1 MKSKIDMLK
10 NIYDLVEGLTAEQLE
25 KVVEDIYAKI
35 TDDTATHDSF
45 TNVGNEKIT
54 TVCKKCGS
62 THVVKNGTDKRGNR
76 RYLCRDCK
84 ATFGDTVGSVIY
96 NSHKEAKVWKRYIS
110 IMLNGGSI
118 TKCASECDISTQTAF
133 IWRHKILNALSRKS
147 FSNYYD
153 GLVEMDEM
161 YIRISYKG
169 NHKKSKN
176 FVMPRESFKR
186 GSDNRIAS
194 SSSKASVLCIVQR
207 NKGFYGTVACRGMLN
222 FTLLSYLFSEKVS
235 DESIIMTDGLKAY
248 GQYFKTTNAEHIALP
263 SQQGKPT
270 IKGKGVYH
278 INNVNALQQRF
289 RRFLRPFNGVSTK
302 YLNNYLGLFLWL
314 ENNKTGN
321 KRDLIY
327 NELNQN
333 NTYMTA
339 SQLAMVPPTPDFAPA
354 A

>member
-1 MKSKIDMLK
+1 MKNRTDMLK
-10 NIYDLVEGLTAEQLE
+10 NIYNLVDGLTAEQLE
-25 KVVEDIYAKI
+25 KVVEDIYAKLA
-35 TDDTATHDSF
+35 DDAVSHNISR
-45 TNVGNEKIT
+45 NSGNEKNI

-84 ATFGDTVGSVIY
+84 ATFGDTAGSVIY
-96 NSHKEAKVWKRYIS
+96 NSHKEADTWKKYIS
-110 IMLNGGSI
+110 LMLNGSSI
-118 TKCASECDISTQTAF
+118 TKCASECEISTQTAF

-147 FSNYYD
+147 FSDHYD

-222 FTLLSYLFSEKVS
+222 FPLLSDLFSEKVS
-235 DESIIMTDGLKAY
+235 EESIIMTDGLKAY
-248 GQYFKTTNAEHIALP
+248 GQYFKTTSVEHIALP

-270 IKGKGVYH
+270 VKGKGVYH

-314 ENNKTGN
+314 ENNKSGN
-321 KRDLIY
+321 RNELMY
-327 NELNQN
+327 AELNQD
-333 NTYMTA
+333 NTYMSA
-339 SQLAMVPPTPDFAPA
+339 AQLAMVPPTPDFAPA